1 MNRGAPALR
10 GGRLCLFHVLHP
22 ITGVVQDGIRLR
34 DVWAARPKGKLEFGR
49 GVTCA
54 LSFAG
59 LAACTA
65 LSFRFGQEFAFTG
78 FLYLVIVVFT
88 ALYGGF
94 WQATAVSIAA
104 AACLNYFFVP
114 PIFSFVNAP
123 ANWVALGAFEFTALV
138 ISRLSLRAQMQAKEA
153 IDGRRDVERL
163 YETSRRILLLD
174 SSDDEGGHVSSLI
187 RETFRLKSVQLFD
200 ARSAAMYAAG
210 ESADAGRQTRDAY
223 FRDTDT
229 FDPVTLTW
237 YCVLRLGTKPIG
249 GVALI
254 GTSMSKAAATALA
267 SLCGIALERARALQ
281 RESAA
286 QAARQTEQLR
296 TAVLD
301 AMAHQFKT
309 PLTVARTA
317 SSGLLAVG
325 GLTELQAELVT
336 VIDQQAS
343 KLENLATRLL
353 TAAKLDT
360 TEFHL
365 QREPLLFSRLA
376 GMAVQRLDQVS
387 DRERFQIAFPTAN
400 ESPIFADRELMLTSI
415 GQLLDNALK
424 YSEPGSPIG
433 LTFEASGAEVLL
445 SIRSKGLVIAARDR
459 ERVFERFYRAAGTQH
474 LPAGTGAGV
483 IHREEDRG
491 RAPWKRLGGS
501 GAGLRHVVFRI
512 DAGGSQPDGGL
523 CLHTAAT
530 FCSLTTIRICAAC
543 SRRRWMRWVSQYR
556 NPRMGSRRFRKCVH
570 ARSKRFCSMSTC
582 RGSAASKPVGGSAG
596 LRRASRS

>member
-1 MNRGAPALR
+1 MRSGAAAPCTR
-10 GGRLCLFHVLHP
+10 HLCLFHASRP

-34 DVWAARPKGKLEFGR
+34 DVWDARPKWRGEFGN
-49 GVTCA
+49 GLTCA

-59 LAACTA
+59 LAACTW
-65 LSFRFGQEFAFTG
+65 LSFHFGQEFAFTG
-78 FLYLVIVVFT
+78 FVYLVIVVFA

-94 WQATAVSIAA
+94 WLATAVSIAA

-138 ISRLSLRAQMQAKEA
+138 ISRLSLRAQLQAKEA
-153 IDGRRDVERL
+153 IAGRRDVERL

-174 SSDDEGGHVSSLI
+174 SSDEAGDHVASLI
-187 RETFRLKSVQLFD
+187 REMFELRSVQLFD
-200 ARSAAMYAAG
+200 ARPAITYSAG
-210 ESADAGRQTRDAY
+210 ESTDAGRQTRAAY

-229 FDPVTLTW
+229 FDVAALSW
-237 YCVLRLGTKPIG
+237 YCVLRVGTKPIG
-249 GVALI
+249 GLALI

-281 RESAA
+281 RESTA

-325 GLTELQAELVT
+325 GLTELQADLVT

-365 QREPLLFSRLA
+365 QREPLLFSSLA
-376 GMAVQRLDQVS
+376 GIAVQRLDQAS
-387 DRERFQIAFPTAN
+387 DRERFRIASPAGS

-424 YSEPGSPIG
+424 YSEPASPIDV
-433 LTFEASGAEVLL
+433 TFQSSGMEVLL
-445 SIRSKGLVIAARDR
+445 GIRSKGLVIAGRDR
-459 ERVFERFYRAAGTQH
+459 ERVFERFYRAPETQH
-474 LPAGTGAGV
+474 LPAGTGLGLSIVKKIVGAHHGNAWAEAEPDYGTSFFV
-483 IHREEDRG
+483 SMPAARNMKEDYAFLQRQ
-491 RAPWKRLGGS
+491 
-501 GAGLRHVVFRI
+501 H
-512 DAGGSQPDGGL
+512 
-523 CLHTAAT
+523 
-530 FCSLTTIRICAAC
+530 
-543 SRRRWMRWVSQYR
+543 
-556 NPRMGSRRFRKCVH
+556 
-570 ARSKRFCSMSTC
+570 
-582 RGSAASKPVGGSAG
+582 SAH
-596 LRRASRS
+596 